1 MSFDVLLEQDRRPA
15 DAGAP
20 PVLTMLD
27 AMRRSALHTGNHGLR
42 FYLTRDE
49 SLRVSYAEFDRMA
62 RHEAVRLRR
71 AGHRPGDRAL
81 LAYDPSPDFLRAV
94 YAAMYAGLT
103 VVPAPVPP
111 GRHLEA
117 TRDWIVSI
125 AADADCS
132 LVMATEQVTQA
143 LSGFGDLSLWQ
154 LAELG
159 DTELA
164 EEWAD
169 PGLTPDDLAILQYT
183 SGSTGRPKGV
193 MITHANL
200 VENERVVSAVMDVDA
215 DTVVVGWL
223 PHYHD
228 MGLIGMYLQSAF
240 TGAEL
245 IAMSPTLFLRR
256 PALWLE
262 LVSKHRGNFTV
273 GPDFAYALCTR
284 LVTDEKID
292 ELDLSSLRSVCTGAE
307 PVRIGTLRR
316 FADRFARCGFR
327 PETFAPAYGMAEATL
342 AVSAKLPGTS
352 VRTLAVDPA
361 ALEQGR
367 AVPSA
372 SEGAT
377 EVVSCGPA
385 APGMELLVV
394 DPESLAPVEDGTIGE
409 ICVSGPSI
417 SGGYW
422 QRPEETAES
431 FGFRPGGGDRGFLRT
446 GDLGF
451 LDQGELFVTGR
462 IKDLIIVR
470 GRNIFPTDLET
481 TVAGHLSER
490 GDAVAAAFEW
500 EGGDGASGGDVVLA
514 VEHTKAFDPET
525 VDSARRAVADRFSL
539 DSLVVVLVRR
549 GTIPRTTSGKV
560 QRRLTRKKLTEGELK
575 AMYTSGSVALKAR
588 VDRALGQEDS

>member
-1 MSFDVLLEQDRRPA
+1 M
-15 DAGAP
+15 
-20 PVLTMLD
+20 LTMLD
-27 AMRRSALHTGNHGLR
+27 AMRRSALRTENNGLR

-49 SLRVSYAEFDRMA
+49 STRVSYAEFDRMA

-71 AGHRPGDRAL
+71 AGYRPGDRAL

-117 TRDWIVSI
+117 TRDWILAI
-125 AADADCS
+125 AADAECS
-132 LVMATEQVTQA
+132 VVMATDQVAQA
-143 LSGFGDLSLWQ
+143 LSGYGDLSLWQ
-154 LAELG
+154 LADLG
-159 DTELA
+159 DTAHA
-164 EEWAD
+164 EGWVD

-193 MITHANL
+193 MVTHGNL
-200 VENERVVSAVMDVDA
+200 IENQRGVSAAMDVDSA
-215 DTVVVGWL
+215 TVVVGWL

-228 MGLIGMYLQSAF
+228 MGLIGMYLQSVFA
-240 TGAEL
+240 GAEL

-284 LVTDEKID
+284 LVSDEKIE

-327 PETFAPAYGMAEATL
+327 ADSFAPAYGMAEATL
-342 AVSAKLPGTS
+342 VVSAKLPGTP
-352 VRTLAVDPA
+352 VRTMAVDPA
-361 ALEQGR
+361 VLEQGV
-367 AVPSA
+367 AVPST
-372 SEGAT
+372 SDGAT
-377 EVVSCGPA
+377 ELVSCGPA
-385 APGMELLVV
+385 ALGNELVVV

-409 ICVSGPSI
+409 ICVRGPSV
-417 SGGYW
+417 SSGYW
-422 QRPEETAES
+422 QRPDETAQS
-431 FGFRPGGGDRGFLRT
+431 FGVRPGGGDRAFLRT

-462 IKDLIIVR
+462 IKDLIIVH

-481 TVAGHLSER
+481 TLAGHLSER

-500 EGGDGASGGDVVLA
+500 DGEHGGNGGGGGDVVVA

-539 DSLVVVLVRR
+539 DSVAVVLVRR
-549 GTIPRTTSGKV
+549 GAIPRTTSGKV
-560 QRRLTRKKLTEGELK
+560 QRRLTRKKLVDGELK
-575 AMYTSGSVALKAR
+575 VLHTSGTVALKAR
-588 VDRALGQEDS
+588 VDRALRQEDS